1 MTPRFRNLS
10 TLTMLAALS
19 AFSIV
24 PAARAAEESVVQ
36 ADAARAMQHGDELV
50 KRGDY
55 QRAAAEFER
64 ASELESGPCPDCLLG
79 VARAYSGARQYD
91 AGIHVTKMALALYT
105 EPADQA
111 RAYDQLGSLLTLK
124 GDMNAARTAFGKAVE
139 LDASMAAQVRS
150 SLAEALLKRAKF
162 ELAAQATAAQPA
174 APAEVL
180 VASAH

>member
-19 AFSIV
+19 VLSIV
-24 PAARAAEESVVQ
+24 PAARAAEAVVQ
-36 ADAARAMQHGDELV
+36 ADAARAMQRGDELV
-50 KRGDY
+50 QKGDY

-91 AGIHVTKMALALYT
+91 AGIHVTRMALALFA

-111 RAYDQLGSLLTLK
+111 RAYDQLGSLLILK
-124 GDMNAARTAFGKAVE
+124 GDMKGAREAFGKAVE

-150 SLAEALLKRAKF
+150 SLAQALLRRANF
-162 ELAAQATAAQPA
+162 ELAAQGPAAQPA
-174 APAEVL
+174 PAEVQ
-180 VASAH
+180 VAYAH

>member
-10 TLTMLAALS
+10 TLTMLAALPLL
-19 AFSIV
+19 SIV
-24 PAARAAEESVVQ
+24 PAARAAEAVVQ
-36 ADAARAMQHGDELV
+36 ADAERAMQRGDELV
-50 KRGDY
+50 QKGDY

-79 VARAYSGARQYD
+79 VARAYSGARQYES
-91 AGIHVTKMALALYT
+91 AIHVTRMALALYA

-124 GDMNAARTAFGKAVE
+124 GDMKGAREAFGKAVE
-139 LDASMAAQVRS
+139 LDASMAGQVRS
-150 SLAEALLKRAKF
+150 SLAQALLKRTNF
-162 ELAAQATAAQPA
+162 ELAAETAKAQPIA
-174 APAEVL
+174 AAEVQ

>member
-19 AFSIV
+19 VFSIV

-36 ADAARAMQHGDELV
+36 ADAARAMQRGDELV
-50 KRGDY
+50 QKGDY

-91 AGIHVTKMALALYT
+91 AGIHVTRMALALYSQ
-105 EPADQA
+105 PADQA

-124 GDMNAARTAFGKAVE
+124 GDMTSARVAFGKAVE

-150 SLAEALLKRAKF
+150 SLAKALLKRAKF
-162 ELAAQATAAQPA
+162 ELAAQGATAQP
-174 APAEVL
+174 APAEVQ
-180 VASAH
+180 VAYAH